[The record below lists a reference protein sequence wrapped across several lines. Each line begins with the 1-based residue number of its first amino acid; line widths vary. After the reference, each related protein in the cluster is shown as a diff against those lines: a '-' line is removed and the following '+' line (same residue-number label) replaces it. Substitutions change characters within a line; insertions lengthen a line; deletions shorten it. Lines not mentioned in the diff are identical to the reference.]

1 MQHAG
6 GNNMRAI
13 IKYARSG
20 AASFISHLDMQ
31 RAFAR
36 ALRRA
41 ELPVQYSEGFN
52 PHILTSFAA
61 PLSVGIA
68 TEGDYLEVRMAEN
81 CTGEEIRDALNAVM
95 PQDLRIVS
103 AGELDENCP
112 KLMAIGHSARYEL
125 AFEKEPE
132 ALGVFMENG
141 PCVVLDRKSREVD
154 LRALVIDL
162 NARGRTVLAQVANS
176 SAAALNPIV
185 LAHFLS
191 GGDARITRLE
201 CFCLA
206 GGQVIP
212 YEKLGK

>member
-1 MQHAG
+1 
-6 GNNMRAI
+6 MRAI
-13 IKYARSG
+13 IKYTRSG

-52 PHILTSFAA
+52 PHILTSFAS

-68 TEGDYLEVRMAEN
+68 TRGDYLEVRMAEA
-81 CTGEEIRDALNAVM
+81 CTGENICGALNAVL
-95 PQDLRIVS
+95 PQDLHIAY
-103 AGELDENCP
+103 AGELSEDCP
-112 KLMAIGHSARYEL
+112 KLMAISHSALYEL

-132 ALGVFMENG
+132 ALEVLENET
-141 PCVVLDRKSREVD
+141 CVVQDRKNREVD
-154 LRALVIDL
+154 LKALVLDL
-162 NARGRTVLAQVANS
+162 KADGRIVRVQVANS

-185 LAHFLS
+185 LARFLD
-191 GGDARITRLE
+191 GGEARITRLE
-201 CFCLA
+201 CFCQA

>member
-1 MQHAG
+1 
-6 GNNMRAI
+6 MRTI

-68 TEGDYLEVRMAEN
+68 TQGDYLEVRMAESRG
-81 CTGEEIRDALNAVM
+81 GEEIKGALNAVM
-95 PQDLRIVS
+95 PPDLHVAF
-103 AGELDENCP
+103 AGELPEDCP
-112 KLMAIGHSARYEL
+112 KLMAISHSALYEL

-132 ALGVFMENG
+132 ALCVFMQNG
-141 PCVVLDRKSREVD
+141 PCVVQDRKNREVD
-154 LRALVIDL
+154 LCALVLDL
-162 NARGRTVLAQVANS
+162 KADGKTVRAQVANS

-185 LAHFLS
+185 LARFLS
-191 GGDARITRLE
+191 GGEARITRLE
-201 CFCLA
+201 CYCMA
-206 GGQVIP
+206 RGEVVP
-212 YEKLGK
+212 YEKLGR

>member
-1 MQHAG
+1 
-6 GNNMRAI
+6 MRAV

-52 PHILTSFAA
+52 PHILTSFAS

-68 TEGDYLEVRMAEN
+68 TQGDYLEVRLTEDVP
-81 CTGEEIRDALNAVM
+81 GDGIRDALNAVL
-95 PQDLRIVS
+95 PQELRIVF
-103 AGELDENCP
+103 AGALREDCP
-112 KLMAIGHSARYEL
+112 KLMAISHSALYEL
-125 AFEKEPE
+125 TFEKEPQ
-132 ALGVFMENG
+132 ALGILAGSG
-141 PCVVLDRKSREVD
+141 PCIVQDRKSRE
-154 LRALVIDL
+154 IDL
-162 NARGRTVLAQVANS
+162 KAMVLNLQAEGSIVRAQLANS

-185 LAHFLS
+185 LARSL
-191 GGDARITRLE
+191 GGGEARITRLE
-201 CFCLA
+201 CFCQV

-212 YEKLGK
+212 YEKLGR